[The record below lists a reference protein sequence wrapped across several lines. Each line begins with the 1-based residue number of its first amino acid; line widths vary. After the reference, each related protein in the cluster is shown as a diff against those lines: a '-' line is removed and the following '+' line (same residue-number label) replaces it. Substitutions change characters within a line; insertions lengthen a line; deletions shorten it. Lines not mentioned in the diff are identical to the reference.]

1 MSTIITYDHCI
12 CCGSAA
18 ISKVFTCKDNT
29 VSKQLFEIWKCDNC
43 TLRFTQH
50 VPDEELIGAY
60 YRSAD
65 YVSHTDTKKGLI
77 NTLYHRVRNY
87 TVNSKRD
94 LIKKVTGLKQGVLLD
109 VGAGTGAFAN
119 VMHQSGWHVTGLE
132 PDETARTNA
141 LNAYQLQLGELK
153 NLHQLPAQTYDA
165 ITLWHVLEHVHELHN
180 YLEKFFEILKPAGRL
195 IIAVPNYCSFDAEY
209 YNNCWAAYDVPRHL
223 YHFSPKSMQLLLE
236 QKGFYIE
243 AHKPMWFDSFYVSM
257 LSEKDKNGKNNFMRA
272 FWVGLKSNMKA
283 FADTKKCSSIT
294 YIVRK
299 K

>member
-1 MSTIITYDHCI
+1 MSTIITYEQCI
-12 CCGSAA
+12 SCGSAA

-50 VPDEELIGAY
+50 VPDGELIGVY

-77 NTLYHRVRNY
+77 NRLYHRVREY
-87 TVNSKRD
+87 TLRSKRD
-94 LIKKVTGLKQGVLLD
+94 LIKKVTGLKKGVLLD

-119 VMHQSGWHVTGLE
+119 AMHQSGWHVTGLE
-132 PDETARTNA
+132 PDEVARTNA
-141 LNAYQLQLGELK
+141 RNTYQLQLGELK
-153 NLHQLPAQTYDA
+153 DLHQLPAHTYDA
-165 ITLWHVLEHVHELHN
+165 ITLWHVLEHVHELHD
-180 YLEKFFEILKPAGRL
+180 YLEKFLEILKPAGRL
-195 IIAVPNYCSFDAEY
+195 VIAVPNYCSYDAEY
-209 YNNCWAAYDVPRHL
+209 YDNCWAAYDVPRHL

-236 QKGFYIE
+236 QKGFYIDSLE
-243 AHKPMWFDSFYVSM
+243 PMWFDSFYVSM
-257 LSEKDKNGKNNFMRA
+257 LSEKDKNGKNNFIRA
-272 FWVGLKSNMKA
+272 FWVGLQSNKRA
-283 FADTKKCSSIT
+283 LADTKKCSSIT